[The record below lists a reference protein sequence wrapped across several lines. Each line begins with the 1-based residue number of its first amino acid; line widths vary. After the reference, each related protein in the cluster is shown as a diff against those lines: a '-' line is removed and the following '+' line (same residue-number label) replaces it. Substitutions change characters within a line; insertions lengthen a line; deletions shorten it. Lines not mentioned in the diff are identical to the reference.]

1 MKIWVFKMCSL
12 MPFFAFMFVLST
24 VALIITGGPGVSQT
38 SRSLKTDQSSQA
50 KMPTPRASPVLNKS
64 SSYVRACIT
73 EKQKSVAPSERSSSV
88 DVVVVSVEVS
98 VPVRV
103 LISVV
108 VGVLVVDARMLD
120 VVLFVVVVT
129 VFVEDDEASTTTL
142 SAALPSPSPP
152 ASARWRE
159 WLRGGGGPAPRGGAA
174 GAAAARLGTDV
185 QRAARRPLA
194 GLERW
199 RWARGDAAA
208 NLGGQTRAFPWI
220 LADYSG
226 AAAGLRWQAPRRG
239 LSEES

>member
-1 MKIWVFKMCSL
+1 MCSL
-12 MPFFAFMFVLST
+12 MPFFAIMFVLST

-88 DVVVVSVEVS
+88 DVVVVVSVEVS
-98 VPVRV
+98 VRVRM

-108 VGVLVVDARMLD
+108 VGVLVVDARMLI

-129 VFVEDDEASTTTL
+129 VFVEDEEASTTTL

-152 ASARWRE
+152 ASAW
-159 WLRGGGGPAPRGGAA
+159 W
-174 GAAAARLGTDV
+174 
-185 QRAARRPLA
+185 
-194 GLERW
+194 
-199 RWARGDAAA
+199 
-208 NLGGQTRAFPWI
+208 
-220 LADYSG
+220 
-226 AAAGLRWQAPRRG
+226 
-239 LSEES
+239 